1 MQFFIQDMIEMVNM
15 FLKNIKEL
23 VHINKIQLKYYGA
36 FVDYLKWTSKLTEYI
51 WDFCRKS
58 FVY

>member
-1 MQFFIQDMIEMVNM
+1 MIKMVNT

-36 FVDYLKWTSKLTEYI
+36 FVDFLKWTSKLTEYI